1 MCSDSKPFDFGLCL
15 RELRTAAKL
24 TQSQLADRTGISRS
38 TLYRYENSQ
47 NLPDSDIIVRLA
59 LALHTTTDYLL
70 GLDDA
75 PTIKIYHLKPGQAAV
90 MYNFIEQFV
99 ERKDGQHNQKTGDD
113 RHVNGILQVTLRTLQ

>member
-1 MCSDSKPFDFGLCL
+1 MCSDSKPFDFGLRL

-24 TQSQLADRTGISRS
+24 TQSQLADRTVISRS

-99 ERKDGQHNQKTGDD
+99 ERKD
-113 RHVNGILQVTLRTLQ
+113 

>member
-1 MCSDSKPFDFGLCL
+1 MCSDSKPFDFGLRL

-90 MYNFIEQFV
+90 MYNFIEQFI
-99 ERKDGQHNQKTGDD
+99 ERKD
-113 RHVNGILQVTLRTLQ
+113 

>member
-1 MCSDSKPFDFGLCL
+1 MCSDSKPFDFGLHL

-99 ERKDGQHNQKTGDD
+99 ERKD
-113 RHVNGILQVTLRTLQ
+113 

>member
-1 MCSDSKPFDFGLCL
+1 MCSDSKPFDFGLRL

-99 ERKDGQHNQKTGDD
+99 ERK
-113 RHVNGILQVTLRTLQ
+113 V

>member
-1 MCSDSKPFDFGLCL
+1 MCSDSKPFDFGLRL

-38 TLYRYENSQ
+38 TLYRYEISQ

-99 ERKDGQHNQKTGDD
+99 ERKD
-113 RHVNGILQVTLRTLQ
+113 

>member
-1 MCSDSKPFDFGLCL
+1 MCSDSKPFDFGLRL

-75 PTIKIYHLKPGQAAV
+75 PTIKIYHLKPGQDAV

-99 ERKDGQHNQKTGDD
+99 ERKD
-113 RHVNGILQVTLRTLQ
+113 

>member
-1 MCSDSKPFDFGLCL
+1 MCSDSKPFDFGLRL

-24 TQSQLADRTGISRS
+24 TQSQ
-38 TLYRYENSQ
+38 LYRYENSQ

-99 ERKDGQHNQKTGDD
+99 ERKD
-113 RHVNGILQVTLRTLQ
+113 

>member
-1 MCSDSKPFDFGLCL
+1 MCSDSKPFDFGLRL

-47 NLPDSDIIVRLA
+47 NLPDSDIIIRLA
-59 LALHTTTDYLL
+59 MVLHTTTDYLL
-70 GLDDA
+70 GLDDE
-75 PTIKIYHLKPGQAAV
+75 PKIKFYHLKPGQAAV

-99 ERKDGQHNQKTGDD
+99 ERKD
-113 RHVNGILQVTLRTLQ
+113 